1 MIEELQHYA
10 RNIMKKENLVP
21 STLKVVASED
31 LNLYTDHIDNEP
43 HKTIA
48 ELLNEQEK
56 NDETKAEDDS
66 TKTNEE
72 KETE

>member
-1 MIEELQHYA
+1 
-10 RNIMKKENLVP
+10 MKKQNLVP

-31 LNLYTDHIDNEP
+31 LDLYKDHIDDEP

-56 NDETKAEDDS
+56 NDETKEQDES

>member
-1 MIEELQHYA
+1 
-10 RNIMKKENLVP
+10 MKKQNLVP

-31 LNLYTDHIDNEP
+31 LDLYKDHIDDEP

-56 NDETKAEDDS
+56 NDETKEQDES
-66 TKTNEE
+66 TTTNEK